1 MKSLKL
7 TLATAIVS
15 ALFAGCDCYY
25 TPVAT
30 YAEPADPATL
40 SEEAIQAWDS
50 AKAGLNAAWGS
61 ADLQYS
67 RSEIPALDP
76 SKSLSLCGWRGEKV
90 SAQLLLWT
98 ADGVNGAE
106 CKVKDLRS
114 ESATLPAEIA
124 QTRFVRYTIGDKSHP
139 NCKCARSILHE
150 PALEADM
157 LDSLDRFDIEAR
169 TTRPVWVTIDIPKEA
184 TAGTYH
190 SEVVV
195 SHNGFGKIAL
205 PFELKVID
213 QVVED
218 PSEWQYHLDLWQHPS
233 AIARVHN
240 VPCWS
245 DEHFEIMRKEFAPLV
260 AAGQKVVT
268 ATLNRDPWRYQCF
281 DDYEAMIAWT
291 MNEDGSWSYDYTI
304 FDRWVEFMFSLGID
318 RSINCYSM
326 LPWGDCELD
335 YFDAKHERNRHV
347 KAIPGTPEF
356 EKMWAPFLA
365 DFAKHLAEKGWL
377 DKTNMAIDERAP
389 EDMTAAARLIAKHAP
404 QLGFAIAD
412 NHNSYKLFTNMRDVC
427 VSQKNALVEHSDI
440 LERREKGF
448 YTTFYICCSTHF
460 PNAFTYSQPFESE
473 LLGWYG
479 IAHDYDGMLRWAY
492 NSWPAAPHIDS
503 RFRRW
508 ASGDTFFVYPHART
522 TMRFERMIDGIEVAE
537 KIRSLRRIY
546 GADNEALAPVESIL
560 EKIRTSNVN
569 DPSQPWAEFVAEAN
583 RTLNEAAEKL
593 ASAN

>member
-1 MKSLKL
+1 MRKL
-7 TLATAIVS
+7 QNLLLITAAV
-15 ALFAGCDCYY
+15 ALSSCNCCH
-25 TPVAT
+25 TPVNT
-30 YAEPADPATL
+30 YAEPNDPTPLTQEAVEAWGATG
-40 SEEAIQAWDS
+40 
-50 AKAGLNAAWGS
+50 KGLHAAWGS
-61 ADLQYS
+61 ANLQYP
-67 RSEIPALDP
+67 RSEVPSLDTPAM
-76 SKSLSLCGWRGEKV
+76 LSLCGWRGEKV
-90 SAQLLLWT
+90 AAQLLLWS
-98 ADGVNGAE
+98 ADGADGTE
-106 CKVKDLRS
+106 CKIKDLQS
-114 ESATLPAEIA
+114 ESATLPADIA
-124 QTRFVRYTIGDKSHP
+124 QARFVRYTIGDKSHP
-139 NCKCARSILHE
+139 ECRCARSILHE

-157 LDSLDRFDIEAR
+157 LDSLKSFDIAPK
-169 TTRPVWVTIDIPKEA
+169 TTRPVWITIDIPKDA
-184 TAGTYH
+184 VSDVYH
-190 SEVVV
+190 SEVVI
-195 SHNGFGKIAL
+195 SHNGFGKITL
-205 PFELKVID
+205 PFELKIIN

-233 AIARVHN
+233 AIARMHN
-240 VPCWS
+240 VVCWS
-245 DEHFEIMRKEFAPLV
+245 DEHFELMRKEFAPLV

-291 MNEDGSWSYDYTI
+291 LNKDGSWSYDYTI

-326 LPWGDCELD
+326 LPWGECELD
-335 YFDAKHERNRHV
+335 YFDADRERNRVV

-377 DKTNMAIDERAP
+377 HKTNMAIDERAP
-389 EDMTAAARLIAKHAP
+389 EDMKAAARLIAKHAP

-412 NHNSYKLFTNMRDVC
+412 NHNSYKNFTNMRDVC

-460 PNAFTYSQPFESE
+460 PNAFTYSQPFEAE

-479 IAHDYDGMLRWAY
+479 VAHDYDGMLRWAY
-492 NSWPAAPHIDS
+492 NSWPAAPHTDA

-508 ASGDTFFVYPHART
+508 ASGDTFFIYPHART
-522 TMRFERMIDGIEVAE
+522 TMRFERLVDGIEVAE

-546 GADNEALAPVESIL
+546 GAENEALKPIEAIL
-560 EKIRTSNVN
+560 EQIRTSNVN
-569 DPSQPWAEFVAEAN
+569 DPSLPWAEFVDTAN
-583 RTLNEAAEKL
+583 HTLNDVAEKL
-593 ASAN
+593 AQSK

>member
-1 MKSLKL
+1 MKHLLYSAVIALL
-7 TLATAIVS
+7 LAS
-15 ALFAGCDCYY
+15 CNGCH
-25 TPVAT
+25 TPVNT
-30 YAEPADPATL
+30 YTEPADPTPP
-40 SEEAIQAWDS
+40 SEDVAKRWNS
-50 AKAGLNAAWGS
+50 AKNGLHAIWGS

-67 RSEIPALDP
+67 RSEIPAGNAP
-76 SKSLSLCGWRGEKV
+76 TTLSLCGWRGEKV

-98 ADGVNGAE
+98 ADGASGAE
-106 CKVKDLRS
+106 CEVKDLCS
-114 ESATLPAEIA
+114 EKATLPASIA
-124 QTRFVRYTIGDKSHP
+124 QTHFVRYTIGDKSHP
-139 NCKCARSILHE
+139 ECLCSRSILHE

-157 LDSLDRFDIEAR
+157 LDSLDCFDIPAR

-184 TAGTYH
+184 AAGTYR
-190 SEVVV
+190 SAVVV
-195 SHNGFGKIAL
+195 THNGFGKITL

-218 PSEWQYHLDLWQHPS
+218 PSEWEYHLDLWQHPS
-233 AIARVHN
+233 AIARVHG
-240 VPCWS
+240 VACWS
-245 DEHFEIMRKEFAPLV
+245 DEHFDLMRKEFAPLV
-260 AAGQKVVT
+260 SAGQKVVT

-291 MNEDGSWSYDYTI
+291 LHKDGSWSYDYTI

-335 YFDAKHERNRHV
+335 YFDCNKERNRTV

-365 DFAKHLAEKGWL
+365 DFAKHLTEKGWL
-377 DKTNMAIDERAP
+377 EKTNIAIDERSP
-389 EDMTAAARLIAKHAP
+389 EDMKAAARLIDKHAP
-404 QLGFAIAD
+404 ALGFAIAD
-412 NHNSYKLFTNMRDVC
+412 NHNSYKAFTNMRDVC

-440 LERREKGF
+440 VQRRENGF

-460 PNAFTYSQPFESE
+460 PNAFTYSQPFEAE

-492 NSWPAAPHIDS
+492 NSWPADPHIDA

-537 KIRSLRRIY
+537 KIRSLRRLY
-546 GADNEALAPVESIL
+546 GAEHEALKPVEEIL
-560 EKIRTSNVN
+560 EQIRTSNVN
-569 DPSQPWAEFVAEAN
+569 DPSQPWAEFVAKAN
-583 RTLNEAAEKL
+583 QALNDAAEKL
-593 ASAN
+593 ATTK